1 MPFIDSLHITYRSL
15 TSCVY
20 ALKLFMALL
29 TLTFAFSAALSSVDS
44 RTLPTTVFIRSSSF
58 CMAFNASIAASVAAA
73 LILLPVPPFAALPS
87 ETLSSF
93 VGSVPPAVYL
103 LVRSAYWHLLP
114 PGSDLYHLGGILRQ
128 FAFIQSLCYSS
139 RELLILLTPSYPKA
153 KAETGPSPW

>member
-1 MPFIDSLHITYRSL
+1 MAL
-15 TSCVY
+15 
-20 ALKLFMALL
+20 LKLFMALL

-93 VGSVPPAVYL
+93 CWISAASSVFTCPFSVLVSLATRFRSLVIWAVSSASL
-103 LVRSAYWHLLP
+103 LSSRAFL
-114 PGSDLYHLGGILRQ
+114 IL
-128 FAFIQSLCYSS
+128 S
-139 RELLILLTPSYPKA
+139 RELLILLMEVSMLLLKLPRVSLV
-153 KAETGPSPW
+153 EDRS

>member
-1 MPFIDSLHITYRSL
+1 MAL
-15 TSCVY
+15 
-20 ALKLFMALL
+20 LKLFMALL

-93 VGSVPPAVYL
+93 CCAASSVFTCPFSVLVSLATRFRSLVIWAVSSASL
-103 LVRSAYWHLLP
+103 LSSSAFL
-114 PGSDLYHLGGILRQ
+114 IL
-128 FAFIQSLCYSS
+128 S
-139 RELLILLTPSYPKA
+139 RELLILLMEVSMLLLKLPRVSLV
-153 KAETGPSPW
+153 EDRS